1 MKWAIYR
8 IHYGLDF
15 IENSINS
22 IINDIDKIFIFIQ
35 KSMDKKDTK
44 NIRIKLYLSQ
54 IIQKMFPF
62 LVNKYKNNKKIIIK
76 EYECNT
82 PLNQFGKLFNLA
94 YKLESKKP
102 KYVIFMEPD
111 IFGKN
116 QIKILKF
123 ELNIRFWLKI
133 LQQDRL
139 KYGNII
145 SIMKVVI
152 IEFHF
157 KKDVLALYYGRS
169 QEIKLLI
176 PNLTDVLKIKLKIFH
191 L

>member
-22 IINDIDKIFIFIQ
+22 IINDIDKIFIFYSKNPWI
-35 KSMDKKDTK
+35 KKDTITYK
-44 NIRIKLYLSQ
+44 NK
-54 IIQKMFPF
+54 IIPFPDNPENVSLF

-111 IFGKN
+111 MIFGKN

-123 ELNIRFWLKI
+123 ELNIRFWLKNI
-133 LQQDRL
+133 TTRQIEIW
-139 KYGNII
+139 KYNYDYE
-145 SIMKVVI
+145 SCI

-157 KKDVLALYYGRS
+157 KKDVLALYCEG
-169 QEIKLLI
+169 
-176 PNLTDVLKIKLKIFH
+176 LKK
-191 L
+191 